1 MSKRITE
8 EYIRN
13 KDNPHIRIHKIF
25 YTEPR
30 YKNLKSWD
38 REIYAICRD
47 RWSLSLKNNYINK
60 KGEIYFY
67 ASQEEL
73 AKYIGVSRKTVNE
86 SFKKLLELEL
96 LEKETMKTNKGTAN
110 IYYLCEIPEIVNYDN
125 HVTEGYIPC
134 NSELHPHNHVTE
146 SYTNKPE
153 YNVSI
158 INIINTITKNVME
171 QEVILKIFVE
181 KKVSDE
187 LTIKILEFL
196 QIRSKGEKIYIA
208 EIRALILQLY
218 DEYKTDEIRIKA
230 VNFAI
235 ASRHNSIVY
244 KGGING
250 NNKSKGSGGKD
261 EKPDYSDGW

>member
-1 MSKRITE
+1 M
-8 EYIRN
+8 RN

-25 YTEPR
+25 YTEAR

-96 LEKETMKTNKGTAN
+96 LEKETVKTNTGTAN

-125 HVTEGYIPC
+125 HVTESYTPC
-134 NSELHPHNHVTE
+134 NSELRPHDHVTE

-171 QEVILKIFVE
+171 QEAILKIFIE
-181 KKVSDE
+181 KKVPED

-196 QIRSKGEKIYIA
+196 QMRSKGEKVFIT
-208 EIRALILQLY
+208 EVRALILLLY
-218 DEYKTDEIRIKA
+218 EDYETDDIRIKA

-235 ASRHNSIVY
+235 ASRHNSIIY
-244 KGGING
+244 KEKGGTNG
-250 NNKSKGSGGKD
+250 NGKLKGTGRKD